1 MREGYSGYSFNTKE
15 REIMDLMI
23 SLGVSRNVS
32 KVTMFLSKSGEARSK
47 NIENAVDLRQSEVS
61 IVIKRLKDKGWVL
74 SKSIRKPGKGR
85 PTQLYKLRYS
95 LRRIIKEIESDKLR
109 EIDSIKKEIGQLKRL
124 AK

>member
-1 MREGYSGYSFNTKE
+1 MREGYSGYSFNPKE

-32 KVTMFLSKSGEARSK
+32 KVTMFLSKSGEAQSK

-61 IVIKRLKDKGWVL
+61 IVIKRLKDSGWVL

-95 LRRIIKEIESDKLR
+95 LRRIIKEIEANKLK

>member
-1 MREGYSGYSFNTKE
+1 MREGYAGYSFNTKE

-23 SLGVSRNVS
+23 SLGVSKNVS
-32 KVTMFLSKSGEARSK
+32 KVTMFLSKSGEAQSK
-47 NIENAVDLRQSEVS
+47 NIEGAVDLRQSEVS
-61 IVIKRLKDKGWVL
+61 IVIKRLRDKGWVL

-95 LRRIIKEIESDKLR
+95 LRRIIKEIETAKLN

>member
-1 MREGYSGYSFNTKE
+1 MREGYLEYSFNTKE

-23 SLGVSRNVS
+23 SLGVSKNVS
-32 KVTMFLSKSGEARSK
+32 KVTMFLSKSGEAQSK

-61 IVIKRLKDKGWVL
+61 IVIKRLRDNGWVL

-85 PTQLYKLRYS
+85 PSQLYKLRYS
-95 LRRIIKEIESDKLR
+95 LRRIIKEIETDKLR

>member
-1 MREGYSGYSFNTKE
+1 MREGYAGYSFNTKE

-23 SLGVSRNVS
+23 SLGVSKNVS
-32 KVTMFLSKSGEARSK
+32 KVTMFLSKSGEAQSK
-47 NIENAVDLRQSEVS
+47 NIEGAVDLRQSEVS
-61 IVIKRLKDKGWVL
+61 IVIKRLRDKGWVL

-85 PTQLYKLRYS
+85 PTQMYKLRFS
-95 LRRIIKEIESDKLR
+95 LRRIIKEIETAKLN